1 MFCSVSHA
9 QTTAVMTSP
18 AFTSVRAQCGTVAT
32 VSGRCIS
39 MADGPKRQSFENA
52 SPGTEHSLKNCGLTA
67 RHVEGKPAQP
77 PLMLA
82 IEVADDTLSAS
93 CCRKDYCKENSES
106 KVGQEG
112 DTLLGHEEPSVH
124 REPPTYGK
132 PSALQKPGKKN
143 DFCIIDIEGS
153 SNKSPLLLA
162 EENRGS
168 TANETIS
175 AIEGD
180 SAFISQL
187 NEHGFASDI
196 FSEVLQTLNPQKVYS
211 RYVVQHDDTLK
222 KFAAKVLC
230 NGAAGTI
237 SADALDYISQAK
249 GAAGIISAMVAIG
262 IVDGLYSCGKHLHE
276 HRQQPDNVLRILGY
290 GTYKCIRPVMNLLP
304 ETFCQC
310 IRKAYIYGSLSGAS
324 ATLLA
329 DFLSHLSKFAMTSS
343 AASFITGYACPILL
357 LVLTSA
363 GGVSGII
370 CAYENYKKNT
380 DCQLLS
386 PTDS

>member
-9 QTTAVMTSP
+9 QTTAIMTSP
-18 AFTSVRAQCGTVAT
+18 AFSSVRVRCGTVAT

-39 MADGPKRQSFENA
+39 MVDEPKRQSFENA
-52 SPGTEHSLKNCGLTA
+52 SPGTEHSLKHCGLAA
-67 RHVEGKPAQP
+67 RQVEGKPAQP

-93 CCRKDYCKENSES
+93 CCRKDNCKENSES
-106 KVGQEG
+106 TVGQEG
-112 DTLLGHEEPSVH
+112 DTLGH
-124 REPPTYGK
+124 REPSAYREPPVYGK

-143 DFCIIDIEGS
+143 DCCIIDIEGS
-153 SNKSPLLLA
+153 TNKSPLLLA
-162 EENRGS
+162 EENAGN
-168 TANETIS
+168 TASETIS

-180 SAFISQL
+180 SALISQL

-276 HRQQPDNVLRILGY
+276 HRQQPDNILRILGY

-310 IRKAYIYGSLSGAS
+310 VRKAYIYGSLSGAS

-329 DFLSHLSKFAMTSS
+329 DFLSHLSKFAMTTS

-363 GGVSGII
+363 GGMSGII
-370 CAYENYKKNT
+370 SAYENYKKT
-380 DCQLLS
+380 S
-386 PTDS
+386 PARS